1 MTGEILAEGTIFQIR
16 REGTLAVC
24 EMKNAESVPPEE
36 GARCAQLIRSTLTG
50 DVLTRNSDYSA
61 LLIDVRKG
69 PPAFG
74 PKTRSE
80 LASIFE
86 RAGELDFTV
95 GVLTSS
101 SATQR
106 LQFGN
111 LCKEFAS
118 KVSLVGS
125 DESQLTNFCKDVER
139 AEPPIQE

>member
-1 MTGEILAEGTIFQIR
+1 LAEGTVFQIR

-24 EMKNAESVPPEE
+24 EMKNADSVAPEE
-36 GARCAQLIRSTLTG
+36 GARCAQLIRNTLTG
-50 DVLTRNSDYSA
+50 DVITRNSDYSA
-61 LLIDVRKG
+61 LLIDVRQG

-80 LASIFE
+80 LATIFE
-86 RAGELDFTV
+86 RAGELGFTV

-118 KVSLVGS
+118 TVSLVGS
-125 DESQLTNFCKDVER
+125 DEDQLTKFCSKT
-139 AEPPIQE
+139 